1 LTLTIPRSDQLLIL
15 RKVDCVSERSTRCF
29 KGPHIDLRSSEEAYP
44 EILRRFDRKETYWG
58 PDPHLIPWHEPDEKT
73 AYGYDPFG
81 NRIQIG
87 VIAKRP
93 MHFGEI
99 SRFAARAHS

>member
-1 LTLTIPRSDQLLIL
+1 MLQRPAHRPSLQRRS
-15 RKVDCVSERSTRCF
+15 VSRDIKT
-29 KGPHIDLRSSEEAYP
+29 LRSKRN
-44 EILRRFDRKETYWG
+44 LLG